1 LNIIFSIGAFDNM
14 PVVQL
19 LSFGIWHFVWNRI
32 LYFYLFVSQLRFSLT
47 ERFIMAPGVLL
58 AWIVNIAT
66 TMDQLLAISPVSVL
80 QVCKLLGS
88 LGCWCY
94 AADFGRLGPYFLFL
108 VCLVY
113 NAVWCMLPVLDW
125 LESLRLRKLHLFF
138 FISSCW
144 CHYWVLGA
152 VLSVSCYLMI
162 LCYLFSYWLV

>member
-1 LNIIFSIGAFDNM
+1 
-14 PVVQL
+14 
-19 LSFGIWHFVWNRI
+19 
-32 LYFYLFVSQLRFSLT
+32 
-47 ERFIMAPGVLL
+47 MAPGVLL

-113 NAVWCMLPVLDW
+113 NAV
-125 LESLRLRKLHLFF
+125 
-138 FISSCW
+138 
-144 CHYWVLGA
+144 
-152 VLSVSCYLMI
+152 
-162 LCYLFSYWLV
+162 